1 MESQQLSQNS
11 PNSQFDNCW
20 DSIVDKGCDIRCTEY
35 TRSSPRG
42 SRNPHN
48 GIYISTY

>member
-20 DSIVDKGCDIRCTEY
+20 DSIVDKGYNIRYTEY

-42 SRNPHN
+42 SRNPQN
-48 GIYISTY
+48 GIYISIY